1 MIALIAC
8 YSQTGNTLNIA
19 KDLQKSLNADLTRI
33 EAVKD
38 KWYLFNV
45 WDSLR
50 GNQIPIKPCKTDLRD
65 YGSLVVCFP
74 VCASNTPPPVNEYLT
89 LLKNAKDTK
98 FTVLINS
105 KSNKSQNAARYIRE
119 YLTNQEMEFMGQM
132 MITKEDIK
140 KDKYKEMMKLFVR
153 RFKALN
159 EPR

>member
-8 YSQTGNTLNIA
+8 YSHTGNTLKIA
-19 KDLQKSLNADLTRI
+19 KDLQKSLNADLTQI

-38 KWYLFNV
+38 KWYLFKV
-45 WDSLR
+45 WDSLQ

-74 VCASNTPPPVNEYLT
+74 VCAGNTPPPVNEYLS

-98 FTVLINS
+98 FTVLITS
-105 KSNKSQNAARYIRE
+105 KSSKSQNAARYIRE

-132 MITKEDIK
+132 MITREDIK
-140 KDKYKEMMKLFVR
+140 KNKYKEMMKLFVR
-153 RFKALN
+153 KFKAPN